1 VEAAELGVIA
11 VRNIQARGRH
21 GVTAAERERDQPF
34 TVDVWLKTKLALA
47 ARSDRLADTIDYDAV
62 YRRVVTVVERTSYAL
77 LERIAAEILDA
88 LCEDDRVAKARVRI
102 AKPQLL
108 SGATPSVTLCRSR
121 R

>member
-1 VEAAELGVIA
+1 MGVIA

-21 GVTAAERERDQPF
+21 GVTEDERRRDQPF
-34 TVDVWLKTKLALA
+34 TVDVWITTKLNRA
-47 ARSDRLADTIDYDAV
+47 ASSDRLTDTIDYDAV
-62 YRRVVTVVERTSYAL
+62 YRRVVTVVQHTSYAL
-77 LERIAAEILDA
+77 LERVAADILDA
-88 LCEDDRVAKARVRI
+88 LCEDDRVTKARVRI